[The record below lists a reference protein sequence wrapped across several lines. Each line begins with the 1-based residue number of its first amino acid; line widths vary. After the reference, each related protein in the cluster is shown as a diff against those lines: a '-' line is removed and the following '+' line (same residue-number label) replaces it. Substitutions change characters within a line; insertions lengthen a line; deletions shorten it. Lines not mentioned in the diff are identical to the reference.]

1 MRIARVAKENLE
13 SKESAMAEE
22 MDDNRAES

>member
-22 MDDNRAES
+22 MDDNRARY